1 MVAVV
6 SFCLVSLTLYVYVCC
21 VCVCL
26 FGVFFTLYVRIES
39 IESID
44 RSVGRSVVP
53 SRPSTRRRRVRDDDG
68 AG

>member
-39 IESID
+39 IESIESVG
-44 RSVGRSVVP
+44 RSVGRSAVP
-53 SRPSTRRRRVRDDDG
+53 SLDEAE
-68 AG
+68 AGEG